1 MNNPK
6 KAKLI
11 LPTPEEDA
19 AINAGIAAD
28 PDTFEL
34 TEEHFKKMRPT
45 SEVHPEIVDAYRRGR
60 GKQKAPTKVAISI
73 RLSLDVLDAYKNA
86 GPGWQGRIDADLQ
99 ELVAGRKSKDL

>member
-1 MNNPK
+1 MNNPQ

-11 LPTPEEDA
+11 LPTPEEDV

-45 SEVHPEIVDAYRRGR
+45 SEVHPEIVEAYRRSR

-73 RLSLDVLDAYKNA
+73 RLSSDVLDAYKKA
-86 GPGWQGRIDADLQ
+86 GPGWQGRIDDDLQ
-99 ELVAGRKSKDL
+99 ELLAGRKSKDL